1 MKRFALL
8 PLAFLLAAP
17 ALLADFPQEMA
28 QADLL
33 HKHDAHE
40 EARTMLEAVLG
51 REAGGREQA
60 EIYWRL
66 ARAWLNLGDQAEDK
80 GAGAMPC
87 CPSSPRARSWQ
98 KGIEAVEQ
106 CPISEVGH
114 QRPLGPG
121 QGHPERLA
129 SCRCAT
135 SAEGPAA

>member
-66 ARAWLNLGDQAEDK
+66 ARAWLNLGDQAEGK
-80 GAGAMPC
+80 ILVPVVVLY
-87 CPSSPRARSWQ
+87 RQ
-98 KGIEAVEQ
+98 K
-106 CPISEVGH
+106 
-114 QRPLGPG
+114 QRRFRGWF
-121 QGHPERLA
+121 
-129 SCRCAT
+129 
-135 SAEGPAA
+135 